1 MSKRKKP
8 APTSQ
13 ADGASE
19 DAATQE
25 TTLEPAEEDTSD
37 GEGDATAV
45 SARADVAGGDKANVD
60 DPLETTDVSP
70 PVTHIEEVATAA
82 ANAEPTEETLALGA
96 ELDAALGADEEP
108 TQETTA
114 ATTAA
119 GASGAVGPHEEITAK
134 GVYLDP
140 LAGGADASAEAVAG
154 ALDDL
159 SDHASYDSSSDDA
172 SDGWEEPTRVAE
184 ANELAELQA
193 QSAEEPVVEV
203 ESQTRLESIIESL
216 LFAAE
221 RPLNLA
227 DLKRLV
233 NERDAKKLIAALGA
247 LQARHQVMGIQLAS
261 AAGGWQFR
269 TNPENATWVAKMVA
283 GRPARLSRAMLET
296 LAIVAYRQPITRPEI
311 DEIRGVDCGPVLKTL
326 LDRTLIRMIGKK
338 EEVGR
343 PILYGTTPEF
353 LRTFSLKDLSE
364 LPTLRQFHE
373 LGVAEQAKVD
383 AETPATAKG
392 AGGEHA
398 ADAGAPRA
406 MPKATNLPE
415 HDPDEEEALLA
426 ELDDA
431 TASATRATRSPDPVP
446 PVPPEASEAGD

>member
-1 MSKRKKP
+1 MSKHKKP
-8 APTSQ
+8 APTSH
-13 ADGASE
+13 
-19 DAATQE
+19 
-25 TTLEPAEEDTSD
+25 P
-37 GEGDATAV
+37 DATAEDAV
-45 SARADVAGGDKANVD
+45 TEESALEPGDE
-60 DPLETTDVSP
+60 ETSDLSP
-70 PVTHIEEVATAA
+70 PVTRIEEVATAA

-96 ELDAALGADEEP
+96 ELEAELGAADQRSDEP
-108 TQETTA
+108 TQESA
-114 ATTAA
+114 AN
-119 GASGAVGPHEEITAK
+119 EDLLE
-134 GVYLDP
+134 
-140 LAGGADASAEAVAG
+140 
-154 ALDDL
+154 DL
-159 SDHASYDSSSDDA
+159 SGEVSDGSD

-184 ANELAELQA
+184 ADQLAELQA
-193 QSAEEPVVEV
+193 QSAVEPAAEGAGDAAEPLTV

-269 TNPENATWVAKMVA
+269 TNPENAVWVAKMVA

-326 LDRTLIRMIGKK
+326 LDRALVRMIGKK

-383 AETPATAKG
+383 AETPAAAKG
-392 AGGEHA
+392 AAGQPA

-406 MPKATNLPE
+406 MPTATNLPE